1 MCHTMF
7 CVCFRWAGRHVL
19 GNSTVRRKGGRI
31 AHGKM
36 NCSSFAT
43 EASAIS
49 TESSEI
55 ALQSSSFLKARVNAG
70 CPCGDVFGVTSS
82 LRALLLD
89 SAKSH

>member
-1 MCHTMF
+1 MF
-7 CVCFRWAGRHVL
+7 VFGGQGGMFL
-19 GNSTVRRKGGRI
+19 GTAPIRRKGGRI
-31 AHGKM
+31 AHGEM
-36 NCSSFAT
+36 NCSAVAT

-55 ALQSSSFLKARVNAG
+55 ALQSLSFLKARVNAG

-82 LRALLLD
+82 LRAILLD